1 MRTNNMADDFC
12 LEGSVPRSLINEAT
26 VNISDKI
33 QCVNEKISVNKLD
46 FISDKKLSVETLKNV
61 KCGGTSVQGI
71 KKIATILPTINL
83 NKKLIDNRINRKE
96 DINFKKVPDKFSL
109 SGTPEKDD
117 RKKRCSDRY
126 DSSESSDR

>member
-1 MRTNNMADDFC
+1 MNMADLC
-12 LEGSVPRSLINEAT
+12 LDGSVPRSLINEAT

-33 QCVNEKISVNKLD
+33 QCVNNEKISVKKLDCISDNKLC
-46 FISDKKLSVETLKNV
+46 VETQNV
-61 KCGGTSVQGI
+61 KCRNSVTGI

-109 SGTPEKDD
+109 SGTPEKED

>member
-1 MRTNNMADDFC
+1 MRTNNMADDLCFD
-12 LEGSVPRSLINEAT
+12 GSVPRSLINETT
-26 VNISDKI
+26 VNISGKI
-33 QCVNEKISVNKLD
+33 QCVNEKISVKKLD
-46 FISDKKLSVETLKNV
+46 CISDKKLCVETQKNV
-61 KCGGTSVQGI
+61 KCGNSVTGI

-96 DINFKKVPDKFSL
+96 DINFKKVPDKYISL
-109 SGTPEKDD
+109 PGTPEKDD

>member
-1 MRTNNMADDFC
+1 MADFC
-12 LEGSVPRSLINEAT
+12 LDGSVPRSLINETT
-26 VNISDKI
+26 VNISDKN
-33 QCVNEKISVNKLD
+33 QCVNEKISVKKLD
-46 FISDKKLSVETLKNV
+46 CISDKKLCVENV
-61 KCGGTSVQGI
+61 KCGNSVTGI

-109 SGTPEKDD
+109 SGTPEKED